1 MRWLIFCIPACGD
14 TVGIGRGVRS
24 PDWQCVGTVVVQLSH
39 MHNEL
44 PGYEYFCFFAHWHGC
59 HIAWLARKWY
69 SSSALEERVLYCGIV
84 AWWALVQVSDSLISG
99 REPWLSRR
107 AWQEMASHIPTQ
119 YTTKPRHQY
128 TTMSIHQYNATHTRY
143 PGCIAALPHTS
154 QEEAT
159 QLLKSNVARGWSIN
173 WGGRVLRYNSGGR
186 ESQVDRMYYR
196 ASLHRCTITP
206 SQYAPGWHHR
216 SIGPNKLGQ
225 KNWSWP
231 LSLLTSTYFSKHS
244 KVGQLS
250 TSSSSLSASSS

>member
-1 MRWLIFCIPACGD
+1 MINILHSSVRWHCGHWKRCQISWLAVCWHSGGAVVAHVQRV
-14 TVGIGRGVRS
+14 TWVGILLFLCTLARVS
-24 PDWQCVGTVVVQLSH
+24 YSLISAKVVQQ
-39 MHNEL
+39 
-44 PGYEYFCFFAHWHGC
+44 
-59 HIAWLARKWY
+59 RR
-69 SSSALEERVLYCGIV
+69 ALEERVLYCGIV
-84 AWWALVQVSDSLISG
+84 VWWALVQVSDSLISG

-143 PGCIAALPHTS
+143 PGWIAALPHTS
-154 QEEAT
+154 QQEAT

-216 SIGPNKLGQ
+216 SIGPKKLE
-225 KNWSWP
+225 
-231 LSLLTSTYFSKHS
+231 LTSFTFDINIFLKAQQSWAIEYIVIIIVVIVVIILH
-244 KVGQLS
+244 L
-250 TSSSSLSASSS
+250 